1 MKKRLS
7 FGVNN
12 MKIVYDGN
20 LHDKNDY
27 ESYRFLAVESCGVH
41 VNNNYRTVRERGRRD
56 YHLLY
61 VKSGELICLFDGK
74 RERLRAGGY
83 VLYPPSV
90 PQEYEQNEGVCYW
103 VHFSGSSCA
112 EVLSES
118 GLCGAPIF
126 LGNRED
132 SAIIAAFER
141 MIYRYFTTGHK
152 EDFALSSELLS
163 LLACFRGKIVNNT
176 TAYDDR
182 LSAVVS
188 YMHRSYASELDLDE
202 CARMTYVSR
211 GRFMHLFKEKMG
223 ISPYAYFQRIRM
235 QRAAELLVFS
245 RDSVAEVA
253 SKVGFKDALYFSKA
267 FKKVYG
273 SSPSEFRERRELRA
287 PKLVAS
293 SGCD

>member
-1 MKKRLS
+1 MK
-7 FGVNN
+7 N
-12 MKIVYDGN
+12 VYDGN

-41 VNNNYRTVRERGRRD
+41 VNNNYITVRERGRRD

-61 VKSGELICLFDGK
+61 VKSGEIVCLFDGK

-90 PQEYEQNEGVCYW
+90 PQEYEQTEGVCYW
-103 VHFSGSSCA
+103 VHFSGSACA

-118 GLCGAPIF
+118 GLQRAPLF

-132 SAIIAAFER
+132 SAIISAFER
-141 MIYRYFTTGHK
+141 MIYRYFTSGHK

-163 LLACFRGKIVNNT
+163 LLVAFRGKIANNT
-176 TAYDDR
+176 TAYDER
-182 LSAVVS
+182 LGAVVS
-188 YMHRSYASELDLDE
+188 YMHRSYSSELDLEE
-202 CARMTYVSR
+202 CARMAFVSR
-211 GRFMHLFKEKMG
+211 GRFMHLFKEKIG
-223 ISPYAYFQRIRM
+223 ISPHAYFQRIRM
-235 QRAAELLVFS
+235 QRAAELMIFS
-245 RDSVAEVA
+245 TDSVAEVA
-253 SKVGFKDALYFSKA
+253 AKVGFRDPLYFSKA
-267 FKKVYG
+267 FKKAYG
-273 SSPSEFRERRELRA
+273 LSPSEFRGAGELRV